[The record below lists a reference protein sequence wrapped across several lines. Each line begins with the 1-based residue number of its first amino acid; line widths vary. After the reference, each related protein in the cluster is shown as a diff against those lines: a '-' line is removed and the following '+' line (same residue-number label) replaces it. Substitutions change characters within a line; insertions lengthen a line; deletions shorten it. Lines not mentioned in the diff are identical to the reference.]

1 MTTCRKMRIPVIL
14 LFVFA
19 LTLSNC
25 VTDEYDLSKGLNTN
39 ITVGGDSLSFPI
51 GQTDTIKLK
60 KLLGDSISVLTANN
74 GKYALNIKDSLNVKM
89 DAVQPV
95 SFSIAGI
102 SIPPTTQSFA
112 SVEFPTFQFD
122 PIAISSDL
130 PLKDLTIAN
139 KTVTSIH
146 ENFDLGN
153 NLVIPVNPGPVSF
166 NTGELTY
173 SSGVKHIAQNMDL
186 IGLPTVLNSINE
198 IQFANSRVTLTFD
211 KSKINSVGFDSQT
224 DKITSFNI
232 TFPSNV
238 TLTSPIGTGS
248 AISSDGHSFT
258 ITNAALNANSGV
270 YIASF
275 VIQKLVPPALDA
287 SHELHYSG
295 DVTYS
300 INYTFNGTINDISTK
315 NYTYPKTLDLGV
327 NVKLDADP
335 AVDNMIITT
344 NSQPID
350 VSGSNIIDKDV
361 TGIPTA
367 ISEVKSLNFSNGA
380 ELSLN
385 IANPGVSPFQFSG
398 GNCVIQLPK
407 SMIFKAF
414 TGLNPTTNELTIPY
428 STLFETK
435 AIGISGINLN
445 KAVAN
450 QKITI
455 NDNLTYQT
463 NGLTLGSETADLY
476 TLQGITGKKL
486 NITANITGLSILDA
500 NIQTN
505 SITLGIPN
513 QNTNIDISQLV
524 SADVKKIYSVG
535 LKTPSQLKFKIL
547 INNLPPAIDSI
558 FLDNYTIKLPKVFKF
573 NANGLMN
580 GKNVAN
586 IVNSQNEVIINRG
599 FKVSDGLQFTLS
611 LEKFDFGTTGNTLV
625 DGTFKLH
632 ESTTMSGGAYIKGTN
647 LKSSDLQPVDIVPT
661 IQIDPMSLSVIE
673 GEISPKID
681 PIAQD
686 IKMDL
691 PDVLKNKDNNLALK
705 PILTFEIGNSMGI
718 PIDLSLNLTP
728 KSKGVAIP
736 NANISTSLHIAETSV
751 PGQTTWSKFRLA
763 ASATGLF
770 DDHKEV
776 IIPNLDSLL
785 KTIPDEIGINATPTI
800 DVSKHHIV
808 DLYSPKNQIDL
819 KYAVNVPL
827 EFGQSFR
834 FNLNETIPDLQKNL
848 KDVAKLVHNIDVIA
862 NVENKIPMDIAF
874 KILPYNS
881 AGQLIDSTKLKVTA
895 QAINYSGSTSLATA
909 GSTVFGIKEMT
920 SGSLAEL
927 DKFIITVTASKN
939 AITAALPLRP
949 DQYFLI
955 KLRVVIPKG
964 ITIDL
969 NSGKGNVKATK
980 QTGF

>member
-1 MTTCRKMRIPVIL
+1 MRIPQIL

-25 VTDEYDLSKGLNTN
+25 VTDEYDLSKLNTE
-39 ITVGGDSLSFPI
+39 ISVGGDSLSFPI
-51 GQTDTIKLK
+51 GQTDTIMLK
-60 KLLGDSISVLTANN
+60 KLLGDSISVLTAND
-74 GKYALNIKDSLNVKM
+74 GKYSLKIKDSLNVKL

-102 SIPPTTQSFA
+102 TIPPITQSFA
-112 SVEFPTFQFD
+112 SVQFPTFQFN

-130 PLKDLTIAN
+130 PLKDLAIAN
-139 KTVTSIH
+139 KNVSAIH
-146 ENFDLGN
+146 ESFDLGN
-153 NLVIPVNPGPVSF
+153 SLSIPINPGPVSF
-166 NTGELTY
+166 STGTLSY

-186 IGLPTVLNSINE
+186 TNLPSVLNNINE

-211 KSKINSVGFDSQT
+211 KSKINAIGFDTQT
-224 DKITSFNI
+224 DKISSFNI

-258 ITNAALNANSGV
+258 ITNAALNSTNGIYV
-270 YIASF
+270 ASF
-275 VIQKLVPPALDA
+275 VIQKLVPPAIA
-287 SHELHYSG
+287 NQELHYSG

-300 INYTFNGTINDISTK
+300 IDYSFNGVINNIATK
-315 NYTYPKTLDLGV
+315 NYTYPKTLDLGI
-327 NVKLDADP
+327 NVKLDATP
-335 AVDNMIITT
+335 AIDNMIIST

-350 VSGSNIIDKDV
+350 VSGSNTINKDV
-361 TGIPTA
+361 TGIPSA
-367 ISEVKSLNFSNGA
+367 ISEVKSLTFENGA
-380 ELSLN
+380 QLSLN
-385 IANPGVSPFQFSG
+385 IADPGVNPFQFSAG
-398 GNCVIQLPK
+398 SCIIQLPQ
-407 SMIFKAF
+407 SIVFKPYS
-414 TGLNPTTNELTIPY
+414 GLDLSTNKLTIPY
-428 STLFETK
+428 SSLFGSK
-435 AIGISGINLN
+435 NIGISGINFN
-445 KAVAN
+445 KTVTN
-450 QKITI
+450 QQI
-455 NDNLTYQT
+455 NISDNLTYQT
-463 NGLTLGSETADLY
+463 NNLTLGSATSDLY
-476 TLQGITGKKL
+476 TLQAITGKKL
-486 NITANITGLSILDA
+486 DITANITGLTIQDA
-500 NIQTN
+500 AIQTN
-505 SITLGIPN
+505 SISLDIPA

-524 SADVKKIYSVG
+524 STDVKKIYSVA
-535 LKTPSQLKFKIL
+535 LKNPSQLKFKIL
-547 INNLPPAIDSI
+547 INNLPSSIDSI
-558 FLDNYTIKLPKVFKF
+558 FLDNYTITLPGMLKFKT
-573 NANGLMN
+573 GD
-580 GKNVAN
+580 
-586 IVNSQNEVIINRG
+586 VNSQNQVVLNRG
-599 FKVSDGLQFTLS
+599 FKVSEGLSKTLT
-611 LEKFDFGTTGNTLV
+611 LESFNFGTSGNTLV
-625 DGTFKLH
+625 NGVFKLH
-632 ESTTMSGGAYIKGTN
+632 EAVSMTGGAHIKGAN
-647 LKSSDLQPVDIVPT
+647 LKSSDLQPVEVVPT

-673 GEISPKID
+673 GEISPTID
-681 PIAQD
+681 PISQNIAL
-686 IKMDL
+686 DL

-705 PILTFEIGNSMGI
+705 PVLTFEIGNSMGI

-776 IIPNLDSLL
+776 LIPNLDSLL

-800 DVSKHHIV
+800 DVSKHHII

-827 EFGQSFR
+827 EFGQNFK
-834 FNLNETIPDLQKNL
+834 FNLNETIPDLQKSL
-848 KDVAKLVHNIDVIA
+848 KSVAKLVHNIDVIA
-862 NVENKIPMDIAF
+862 NIENKIPMDIAF

-895 QAINYSGSTSLATA
+895 QPITYSGSTSLANA
-909 GSTVFGIKEMT
+909 GSTIFGIKEMT
-920 SGSLAEL
+920 AGSLADL

-964 ITIDL
+964 VSVDL
-969 NSGKGNVKATK
+969 NSGTK
-980 QTGF
+980 

>member
-1 MTTCRKMRIPVIL
+1 MTTCRKMRIPQIL

-25 VTDEYDLSKGLNTN
+25 VTDEYDLSKGLNKD

-74 GKYALNIKDSLNVKM
+74 GKYALNIKDSLKVKM

-102 SIPPTTQSFA
+102 SIPPISQSFA
-112 SVEFPTFQFD
+112 SVQFPTFQFN
-122 PIAISSDL
+122 PIAISSAL
-130 PLKDLTIAN
+130 PLKDLSIAN
-139 KTVTSIH
+139 KTVSSIH
-146 ENFDLGN
+146 TSFDIANSLT
-153 NLVIPVNPGPVSF
+153 IPFNPGPVSF
-166 NTGELTY
+166 STGNLTY
-173 SSGVKHIAQNMDL
+173 SSGVKHIAQNLDL
-186 IGLPTVLNSINE
+186 INLPTALQSINE
-198 IQFANSRVTLTFD
+198 IQFASSRVTLTFD
-211 KSKINSVGFDSQT
+211 KSKINSIQFDSQT
-224 DKITSFNI
+224 DKISSFNI

-258 ITNAALNANSGV
+258 ITNAALDANNGI

-275 VIQKLVPPALDA
+275 IIQKLVPPAFD
-287 SHELHYSG
+287 SNHELHYSS

-300 INYTFNGTINDISTK
+300 IDYTFNGTINNVSSR
-315 NYTYPKTLDLGV
+315 NYTYPKTLDLGI

-335 AVDNMIITT
+335 AIDNMIIST
-344 NSQPID
+344 NPYAVD
-350 VSGSNIIDKDV
+350 VAGSNAINKDV
-361 TGIPTA
+361 TGIPSA
-367 ISEVKSLNFSNGA
+367 ISQVTSLTFNTGA

-385 IANPGVSPFQFSG
+385 IADPGVSPFQFSS
-398 GNCVIQLPK
+398 GNCVIQLPLA
-407 SMIFKAF
+407 IVFKPF
-414 TGLNPTTNELTIPY
+414 SGLDLTTNRLTIPA
-428 STLFETK
+428 SSLFGTK
-435 AIGISGINLN
+435 TIGISGIALN
-445 KAVAN
+445 KTVTN

-455 NDNLTYQT
+455 TDNLTYQT
-463 NGLTLGSETADLY
+463 NSLTLGSATADLY

-486 NITANITGLSILDA
+486 DITANITGLTIQDA
-500 NIQTN
+500 AIQTN
-505 SITLGIPN
+505 SISLDIPA

-524 SADVKKIYSVG
+524 STDVKKIYSVG

-547 INNLPPAIDSI
+547 INNLPTSIDSI
-558 FLDNYTIKLPKVFKF
+558 FLDNYTITLPGMLKFKS
-573 NANGLMN
+573 GD
-580 GKNVAN
+580 
-586 IVNSQNEVIINRG
+586 VNSQNQIVLNKG
-599 FKVSDGLQFTLS
+599 FKVSEGLTKTLT
-611 LEKFDFGTTGNTLV
+611 LESFNFGTSGTTLTA
-625 DGTFKLH
+625 GTFKLH
-632 ESTTMSGGAYIKGTN
+632 EAVSMTGGAHIKGTN
-647 LKSSDLQPVDIVPT
+647 LKSSDLQPVEVVPT

-673 GEISPKID
+673 CEIAPAID
-681 PIAQD
+681 PIAQN
-686 IKMDL
+686 IKLDL

-705 PILTFEIGNSMGI
+705 PVLTFEIGNSMGI

-736 NANISTSLHIAETSV
+736 NANISTSLHITETSI

-776 IIPNLDSLL
+776 LIPNLDSLL

-827 EFGQSFR
+827 EFGQNFR
-834 FNLNETIPDLQKNL
+834 FNLNETIPDLQKSL
-848 KDVAKLVHNIDVIA
+848 KDVAKLVHNINVIA
-862 NVENKIPMDIAF
+862 NIENKIPMDIAF

-881 AGQLIDSTKLKVTA
+881 AGQLIDSTKLKVTS
-895 QAINYSGSTSLATA
+895 QAITYSGSTSLANS
-909 GSTVFGIKEMT
+909 GSTVFGIQEVT
-920 SGSLAEL
+920 SGSLADL
-927 DKFIITVTASKN
+927 DKFIITVMASKN
-939 AITAALPLRP
+939 AVTAALPLRP

-964 ITIDL
+964 ITVDL
-969 NSGKGNVKATK
+969 NSGKSNVKSTK
-980 QTGF
+980 